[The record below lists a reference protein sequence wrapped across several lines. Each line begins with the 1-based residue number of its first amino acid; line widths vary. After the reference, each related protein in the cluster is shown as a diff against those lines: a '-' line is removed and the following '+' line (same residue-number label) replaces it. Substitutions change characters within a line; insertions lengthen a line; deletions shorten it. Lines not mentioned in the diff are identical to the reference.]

1 MFRKIVETILS
12 KGFTA
17 LCNLFTLLITAKY
30 LGAHGRG
37 EMAIFV
43 LGVSIVGIIQN
54 IFSGSILTY
63 LTPNYPIR
71 NLIVLSSMWNIL
83 ISCTTPFILVYFDLF
98 PAIYIYDLVNLSLI
112 LGSITLLQ
120 NILLGLEAINKQNI
134 IEVTKAFTSTL
145 FLLVFIVIFRF
156 YSIQSV
162 IDALYWSYAITL
174 GVAVICIA
182 LHPRRTNNTLFSTR
196 KLVHYFFSF
205 GTQMQLNNISQ
216 MINYRFCYYLIEKK
230 IGLSALGI
238 FSVTTSLI
246 EVVWIICK
254 SISAIHYSKS
264 VNLNNTNQRVRLTQQ
279 LSKMSLLLTFPA
291 ILVLLIIP
299 NDVFSWLFGKDFTNF
314 KPLFISLAPGALLLA
329 VFTLFNHHFSGI
341 GKNMINL
348 KASIVGNIITI
359 CVGIATIDSIGML
372 AGGIATS
379 LGYSGMFIYLLI
391 QFNRMYQLPLNWLRI
406 SGREVKTIFDLKE
419 FQL

>member
-162 IDALYWSYAITL
+162 IDALYWSYTITL

>member
-134 IEVTKAFTSTL
+134 IEITKAFTSTL

>member
-1 MFRKIVETILS
+1 M
-12 KGFTA
+12 
-17 LCNLFTLLITAKY
+17 
-30 LGAHGRG
+30 
-37 EMAIFV
+37 
-43 LGVSIVGIIQN
+43 
-54 IFSGSILTY
+54 
-63 LTPNYPIR
+63 
-71 NLIVLSSMWNIL
+71 
-83 ISCTTPFILVYFDLF
+83 
-98 PAIYIYDLVNLSLI
+98 
-112 LGSITLLQ
+112 
-120 NILLGLEAINKQNI
+120 
-134 IEVTKAFTSTL
+134 
-145 FLLVFIVIFRF
+145 
-156 YSIQSV
+156 
-162 IDALYWSYAITL
+162 
-174 GVAVICIA
+174 
-182 LHPRRTNNTLFSTR
+182 
-196 KLVHYFFSF
+196 
-205 GTQMQLNNISQ
+205 
-216 MINYRFCYYLIEKK
+216 
-230 IGLSALGI
+230 
-238 FSVTTSLI
+238 
-246 EVVWIICK
+246 
-254 SISAIHYSKS
+254 
-264 VNLNNTNQRVRLTQQ
+264 NLNNTNQRVRLTQQ